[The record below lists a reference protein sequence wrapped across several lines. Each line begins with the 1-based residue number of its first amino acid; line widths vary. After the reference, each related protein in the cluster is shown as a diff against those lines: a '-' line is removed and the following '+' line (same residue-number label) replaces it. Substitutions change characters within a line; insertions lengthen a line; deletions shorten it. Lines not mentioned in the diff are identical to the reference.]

1 METILIFLFLVLVV
15 GFGLIFRLLKKN
27 MKNQPAENQSFLML
41 QNQINE
47 VRQTLDSK
55 LTESTRAMR
64 EQSGQNT
71 KIVEQVV
78 RELTKVGEGQKPI
91 ADVATQ
97 LQKLQDILKNTK
109 QRGMLGEYS
118 LKVILDNYFPHNYES
133 QYEFKDGKKV
143 DFVLKVRD
151 KLIPIDSKFSLEN
164 YQRLLEAEND
174 QERSRYES
182 AFKEDLKARID
193 ETAQYIR
200 PDENTMDFAFMFIP
214 AEAVYYDLL
223 VNRVGAVKSNTKDLI
238 QYAMSEKKVAI
249 VSPSSFLAY
258 LQTIIEGLRA
268 MQIEES
274 TKQIIKRVED
284 LRHHIKN
291 YDDFMDRLGKNLG
304 TTVNAYDRAYKE
316 LGKIDKDILK
326 ITGKAAGIEPLTLEN
341 PEDNE

>member
-1 METILIFLFLVLVV
+1 MEVILYLTLAVVVIGFAVIFWFLRSGKLSKGDQSLV
-15 GFGLIFRLLKKN
+15 
-27 MKNQPAENQSFLML
+27 ML

-47 VRQTLDSK
+47 LNRTLDSK
-55 LTESTRAMR
+55 LGESAKVMR

-78 RELTKVGEGQKPI
+78 RELTKVGEGQKQV

-97 LQKLQDILKNTK
+97 LQRLQDVLKNTK

-118 LKVILDNYFPHNYES
+118 LQLILDNYFPHNYES

-143 DFVLKVRD
+143 DFVLKVKD
-151 KLIPIDSKFSLEN
+151 KLIPIDSKFSLDN
-164 YQRLLEAEND
+164 YQRLLETNNEE
-174 QERSRYES
+174 ERLKFES
-182 AFKEDLKARID
+182 SFKDDLKARID
-193 ETAQYIR
+193 ETAQYIK
-200 PDENTMDFAFMFIP
+200 PEEGTLDFAFMFIP

-223 VNRVGAVKSNTKDLI
+223 VNKIGAVKSNTKDLI

-258 LQTIIEGLRA
+258 LQTILEGLRA

-284 LRHHIKN
+284 LRRHIN
-291 YDDFMDRLGKNLG
+291 SYDEYMDRLGKNLG
-304 TTVNAYDRAYKE
+304 TTVKAYDRAYKE
-316 LGKIDKDILK
+316 LGKVDKDVLR
-326 ITGKAAGIEPLTLEN
+326 ITGEAAGIEPLSIES
-341 PEDNE
+341 PAKEHEE